1 MRLLSTILLLVPL
14 AAARGESVDVLP
26 LPEPAGEFRIGLE
39 SFLWLDESR
48 EEAATEDPGDH
59 RLLPV
64 HIWYPADSDGTGSR
78 APYLGDL
85 DPFREA
91 WGPRTLGLVERVR
104 TNSFLGASVSKQ
116 RERYPV
122 VLFSHGWGELAYSH
136 SILLEA
142 LASHGYVVVGIDHP
156 YMGAVA
162 LPGSGVT
169 EPTEDHFAGTEQIRA
184 FYGADVRFVLDQLT
198 ALDQG
203 AGRLAGRLDLE
214 AVAAIGHSS
223 GFVAVSAACIGDT
236 RILACVNYDAP
247 GFASEELI
255 GLQQPLLW
263 VRADR
268 ADSPPAEFLDQLAA
282 PVYDIQ
288 IDGGRHDSFTDWPYL
303 KAEGEEARQ
312 LAERQMSQVES
323 YTLGFLDLHLRAR
336 LHQPH

>member
-1 MRLLSTILLLVPL
+1 MRLFLTILLLAPL
-14 AAARGESVDVLP
+14 AAAEGENGDVLP
-26 LPEPAGEFRIGLE
+26 LPEPPGEFSVGLE

-48 EEAATEDPGDH
+48 EEGATEAPGDH

-64 HIWYPADSDGTGSR
+64 HIWYPADRDGGGSR

-85 DPFREA
+85 EPFREA
-91 WGPRTLGLVERVR
+91 WGPKTLGLVERVR
-104 TNSFLGASVSKQ
+104 PNSFLGASVSRQ

-122 VLFSHGWGELAYSH
+122 ILFSHGWGELAYSH

-169 EPTEDHFAGTEQIRA
+169 EPTEDHFPGIVELRA
-184 FYGADVRFVLDQLT
+184 FYGADVRYVLDQLT
-198 ALDQG
+198 ALDG
-203 AGRLAGRLDLE
+203 GDGRLAGRLDLE

-223 GFVAVSAACIGDT
+223 GFVAVSAACLNDA
-236 RILACVNYDAP
+236 RIRACVNYDAP
-247 GFASEELI
+247 GFAAEALV

-268 ADSPPAEFLDQLAA
+268 AESPPAEFLDQLAA
-282 PVYDIQ
+282 PVYEMQ
-288 IDGGRHDSFTDWPYL
+288 IDGGQHDIFSDWPYL
-303 KAEGEEARQ
+303 KAEGEQARQ

-336 LHQPH
+336 LYEPH